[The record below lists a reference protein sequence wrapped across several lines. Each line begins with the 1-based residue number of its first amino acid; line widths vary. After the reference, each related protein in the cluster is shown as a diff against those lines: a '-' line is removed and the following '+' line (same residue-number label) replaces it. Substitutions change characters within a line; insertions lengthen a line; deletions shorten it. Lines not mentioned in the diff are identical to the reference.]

1 MNKKRKLSAHLL
13 LNMELLY
20 SPPNDAIVNALLEE
34 GYEVHI
40 YSPNLSDTKT
50 QYGEGVRTFVISYSW
65 RWIAKNILSWKW
77 TEYDLYSGTSEDPLG
92 IVGLLSFLY
101 QKPSFSLVDE
111 IKSGSYR
118 GNRSEYWKR
127 LCRWGI
133 RRSIFQIV
141 NDASRVGLLAEY
153 VDMKKTDSIMVY
165 PGCFRE
171 PVKTEE
177 NIREGIRRKWG
188 FPRGSVIIGSSGGFN
203 MTSGADWL
211 VRYMNEDRS
220 GYAVIHP
227 LGVSEL
233 SMYLL
238 GELKCSDRIYVEK
251 KRLSWRE
258 AWIESQGLDI
268 GICVYTNPA
277 PQFQNMGISSNRL
290 CMFIAMGVPV
300 IASKQKSFKFIEEFN
315 CGRLVSDYAEFI
327 TAVVSMRENLD
338 LLKRNCKVCLREYI
352 RPDNAYKAL
361 GERIRYIKQARF
373 TF

>member
-1 MNKKRKLSAHLL
+1 MNKKKKVSAHLL
-13 LNMELLY
+13 LNPELLY
-20 SPPNDAIVNALLEE
+20 SPPNNAIVNALLEE

-40 YSPNLSDTKT
+40 YSPNLGDTNT
-50 QYGEGVRTFVISYSW
+50 EYGEKVRTFLIGYSW
-65 RWIAKNILSWKW
+65 RWIAKNIVNWKW
-77 TEYDLYSGTSEDPLG
+77 KGYDLYSGTSEDPLG

-118 GNRSEYWKR
+118 GDRSEYWKR

-133 RRSIFQIV
+133 KRSIFKIV
-141 NDASRVGLLAEY
+141 NDSSRVSLLAEY
-153 VDMKKTDSIMVY
+153 VDIKKTDSIMVY

-171 PVKTEE
+171 PVKTDE
-177 NIREGIRRKWG
+177 NIRVAIRQKWG
-188 FPRGSVIIGSSGGFN
+188 FPSESVIIGSSGGFN

-227 LGVSEL
+227 LGVSDL
-233 SMYLL
+233 SMFLL
-238 GELKCSDRIYVEK
+238 GELRCSDRIYVER
-251 KRLSWRE
+251 KRLSWEE

-290 CMFIAMGVPV
+290 CMFIAMGIPV
-300 IASKQKSFKFIEEFN
+300 IASRQDSFRFIEEFD
-315 CGRLVSDYAEFI
+315 CGRLVSDYTEFV
-327 TAVVSMRENLD
+327 TAIMSMRENLD
-338 LLKRNCKVCLREYI
+338 LLKRNCRVCLSEYI
-352 RPDNAYKAL
+352 RPGNAYEELKK
-361 GERIRYIKQARF
+361 RIRKIEAGLINI
-373 TF
+373 